1 MIRIAFPASTGII
14 RMEGLPREMTE
25 PDGRGRVPDGGRKQ
39 RLPACSRNM
48 FNTPPCELRTQRIK
62 NGFSGGYITT
72 LSLSAVTK
80 QIGGLTAVN
89 KVDLEIGEG
98 QIVGLVGP
106 NGAGKTTLLNIISG
120 MLTPTAGTVR
130 FCGEDIT
137 GMKPDRICRKGIAKT
152 FQIAES
158 FPDLTAKEC
167 VMIGVLF
174 GNDAAPG
181 MKEAR
186 LRALSILSKVN
197 FPPEKAETLN
207 RNLNV
212 VELKRLQLAR
222 ALASHPKLLL
232 LDELTTGLNPKE
244 SSEAV
249 ELIRKIRDRGTS
261 ILIIEHVMS
270 VIMGVSDRI
279 VVLDHGEKIADG
291 RPYEVVNNRQV
302 IDTYLGDFN
311 AF

>member
-1 MIRIAFPASTGII
+1 M
-14 RMEGLPREMTE
+14 
-25 PDGRGRVPDGGRKQ
+25 
-39 RLPACSRNM
+39 
-48 FNTPPCELRTQRIK
+48 
-62 NGFSGGYITT
+62 
-72 LSLSAVTK
+72 
-80 QIGGLTAVN
+80 N
-89 KVDLEIGEG
+89 KVNLEIGEG

-120 MLTPTAGTVR
+120 ILPPTAGTVV

-158 FPDLTAKEC
+158 FPDLTAKQC

-174 GNDAAPG
+174 GNDAAPS
-181 MKEAR
+181 MKEAQS
-186 LRALSILSKVN
+186 RALLILAEVN
-197 FPPEKAETLN
+197 FPLEKAETIN

-222 ALASHPKLLL
+222 ALASSPKLLL

-244 SSEAV
+244 SNEAV
-249 ELIRKIRDRGTS
+249 ELIRKIRDKGTS

-291 RPYEVVNNRQV
+291 RPYEIVNNQQV

>member
-1 MIRIAFPASTGII
+1 M
-14 RMEGLPREMTE
+14 
-25 PDGRGRVPDGGRKQ
+25 D
-39 RLPACSRNM
+39 
-48 FNTPPCELRTQRIK
+48 
-62 NGFSGGYITT
+62 
-72 LSLSAVTK
+72 
-80 QIGGLTAVN
+80 
-89 KVDLEIGEG
+89 KVDLEIENS

-120 MLTPTAGTVR
+120 IIPPTAGTVS

-137 GMKPDRICRKGIAKT
+137 GMRPDRICRKGIAKT

-158 FPDLTAKEC
+158 FPNLTAKEC
-167 VMIGVLF
+167 VMIGILF
-174 GNDAAPG
+174 GNDTTLG
-181 MKEAR
+181 MKEAQSQ
-186 LRALSILSKVN
+186 ALSILAEVN
-197 FPPEKAETLN
+197 FPLGKAETLN

-222 ALASHPKLLL
+222 ALACRPKLLL

-244 SSEAV
+244 SNEAV
-249 ELIRKIRDRGTS
+249 DLIRKIRDRGIS

-291 RPYEVVNNRQV
+291 LPHDVVNNQRV

>member
-1 MIRIAFPASTGII
+1 MLA
-14 RMEGLPREMTE
+14 L
-25 PDGRGRVPDGGRKQ
+25 
-39 RLPACSRNM
+39 
-48 FNTPPCELRTQRIK
+48 
-62 NGFSGGYITT
+62 SG
-72 LSLSAVTK
+72 VTK

-89 KVDLEIGEG
+89 RVDLRIDTG

-120 MLTPTAGTVR
+120 MLPLTSGTVS

-137 GMKPDRICRKGIAKT
+137 GMKADRICRKGIAKT

-158 FPDLTAKEC
+158 FPNLTAQQC

-174 GNDAAPG
+174 GNSHAPG
-181 MKEAR
+181 MREAESM
-186 LRALSILSKVN
+186 ALEILAGVN
-197 FPPEKAETLN
+197 FPQEKAKTLT

-222 ALASHPKLLL
+222 ALACRPKLLL

-249 ELIRKIRDRGTS
+249 GLIRKIRERGTS

-291 RPYEVVNNRQV
+291 RPYEVVNNQQV
-302 IDTYLGDFN
+302 IDTYLGDID

>member
-1 MIRIAFPASTGII
+1 M
-14 RMEGLPREMTE
+14 
-25 PDGRGRVPDGGRKQ
+25 
-39 RLPACSRNM
+39 
-48 FNTPPCELRTQRIK
+48 
-62 NGFSGGYITT
+62 
-72 LSLSAVTK
+72 TK

-89 KVDLEIGEG
+89 KVDLEIGTG

-120 MLTPTAGTVR
+120 IISPTAGTVS

-158 FPDLTAKEC
+158 FPNLTAKEC
-167 VMIGVLF
+167 VMIGILF
-174 GNDAAPG
+174 GNDTAPG
-181 MKEAR
+181 MKEAQSQ
-186 LRALSILSKVN
+186 ALSILAEVN
-197 FPPEKAETLN
+197 FPPGKAETLN

-244 SSEAV
+244 SKEAV
-249 ELIRKIRDRGTS
+249 DLIRKIRDRGVS

-291 RPYEVVNNRQV
+291 MPHDVVNNQQV

>member
-1 MIRIAFPASTGII
+1 VNKVI
-14 RMEGLPREMTE
+14 
-25 PDGRGRVPDGGRKQ
+25 Q
-39 RLPACSRNM
+39 
-48 FNTPPCELRTQRIK
+48 
-62 NGFSGGYITT
+62 T
-72 LSLSAVTK
+72 LSLSGVTK

-89 KVDLEIGEG
+89 RVDMTIDKD

-120 MLTPTAGTVR
+120 ILPPTAGKIA
-130 FCGEDIT
+130 FCSEDIT
-137 GMKPDRICRKGIAKT
+137 GMKADRICRKGIAKT

-158 FPDLTAKEC
+158 FPNLSAEQC
-167 VMIGVLF
+167 VMIGMLF
-174 GNDAAPG
+174 GNDIAPG
-181 MKEAR
+181 MKEAQEQ
-186 LRALSILSKVN
+186 AHGILAEVN
-197 FPPEKAETLN
+197 FPGEKSGTLI

-222 ALASHPKLLL
+222 ALASKPKLLL

-244 SSEAV
+244 SKEAV
-249 ELIRKIRDRGTS
+249 GLIKKIRDRGTS

-291 RPYEVVNNRQV
+291 RPYEVVNNQRV
-302 IDTYLGDFN
+302 IDTYLGDID

>member
-1 MIRIAFPASTGII
+1 M
-14 RMEGLPREMTE
+14 
-25 PDGRGRVPDGGRKQ
+25 
-39 RLPACSRNM
+39 
-48 FNTPPCELRTQRIK
+48 
-62 NGFSGGYITT
+62 
-72 LSLSAVTK
+72 TK

-89 KVDLEIGEG
+89 KVNLEIGDD

-120 MLTPTAGTVR
+120 ITPPTSGKVS

-174 GNDAAPG
+174 GNDTAPG
-181 MKEAR
+181 MKEA
-186 LRALSILSKVN
+186 LSQALSILADVN
-197 FPPEKAETLN
+197 FPLEKAETLN

-222 ALASHPKLLL
+222 ALASRPKLLL

-244 SSEAV
+244 SKEAV
-249 ELIRKIRDRGTS
+249 ELIRKIRDTGIS

-291 RPYEVVNNRQV
+291 RPYEVVNNQQV

>member
-1 MIRIAFPASTGII
+1 M
-14 RMEGLPREMTE
+14 
-25 PDGRGRVPDGGRKQ
+25 
-39 RLPACSRNM
+39 
-48 FNTPPCELRTQRIK
+48 
-62 NGFSGGYITT
+62 
-72 LSLSAVTK
+72 TK

-89 KVDLEIGEG
+89 NVDLEIGDG

-120 MLTPTAGTVR
+120 IIPPTTGTVS

-158 FPDLTAKEC
+158 FPNLTAKEC

-174 GNDAAPG
+174 GNHTAPG
-181 MKEAR
+181 MKEAQNQ
-186 LRALSILSKVN
+186 ALSILEGVN
-197 FPPEKAETLN
+197 FPLGKVETLN

-244 SSEAV
+244 SNEAV
-249 ELIRKIRDRGTS
+249 DMIRKVRDRGIS

-291 RPYEVVNNRQV
+291 PPCDVVNNQRV
-302 IDTYLGDFN
+302 IDTYLGDFD

>member
-1 MIRIAFPASTGII
+1 M
-14 RMEGLPREMTE
+14 
-25 PDGRGRVPDGGRKQ
+25 
-39 RLPACSRNM
+39 
-48 FNTPPCELRTQRIK
+48 
-62 NGFSGGYITT
+62 
-72 LSLSAVTK
+72 TK

-120 MLTPTAGTVR
+120 IIPPTSGTVS
-130 FCGEDIT
+130 FCGENIT

-158 FPDLTAKEC
+158 FPNLTAQEC
-167 VMIGVLF
+167 VMIGILF
-174 GNDAAPG
+174 GNPTAPS
-181 MKEAR
+181 MKEAQSQ
-186 LRALSILSKVN
+186 ALSILDEVN
-197 FPPEKAETLN
+197 FPPEKAKTLN

-222 ALASHPKLLL
+222 ALASRPKLLL

-244 SSEAV
+244 SNEAV
-249 ELIRKIRDRGTS
+249 ELIRKIRDKGTS

-270 VIMGVSDRI
+270 VIMGVSGRI

-291 RPYEVVNNRQV
+291 RPYEVVNNQQV